1 MVVFPHAKINLG
13 LNILRRRSDGYH
25 DIDSIMVPVGWS
37 DVLEVVPAIKEP
49 RTTLECHGS
58 EDLDCSEDD
67 NLVIR
72 AYNAVKS
79 VCRDIPSVRIFL
91 QKNIPS
97 GAGLGGG
104 SADAAYTV
112 RALNTLFSLG
122 LSNGAMAEIVSSIG
136 ADCPFFV
143 YNSAMVVSGIGT
155 TLRKV
160 SMPTLSGLTIVI
172 CRPDGC
178 HVSTAQA
185 YAGVAKNPNAIPV
198 ERITEL
204 PPTQWRTELHNM
216 FEDSVFPLYPAIAD
230 LKEYFYR
237 ADAVYSAMSG
247 SGAAVYALFQDKS
260 KAAKAFDQ
268 LKYRYKFIT
277 TL

>member
-13 LNILRRRSDGYH
+13 LNILRRRPDGYH

-37 DVLEVVPAIKEP
+37 DVLEIVPAADKSH
-49 RTTLECHGS
+49 TTLKCYGTEA
-58 EDLDCSEDD
+58 LDCSDAD

-72 AYNAVKS
+72 AYNAVKAIHH
-79 VCRDIPSVRIFL
+79 DIPAVNIFL

-122 LSNGAMAEIVSSIG
+122 FDDDTMAKIVSPIG

-143 YNSAMVVSGIGT
+143 YDSAMVVSGTGT
-155 TLRKV
+155 TLRKI
-160 SMPTLSGLTIVI
+160 SIPALSGLTIVI

-185 YAGVAKNPNAIPV
+185 YAGVSKKPDATPV
-198 ERITEL
+198 EHTVERPL
-204 PPTQWRTELHNM
+204 TQWRTELHNM
-216 FEDSVFPLYPAIAD
+216 FEDTVFPLFPPIAE
-230 LKEYFYR
+230 LKAYFYKAC
-237 ADAVYSAMSG
+237 ADYSAMSG
-247 SGAAVYALFQDKS
+247 SGSAVYGLFRDRS
-260 KAAKAFDQ
+260 KAAKAFEA
-268 LKYRYKFIT
+268 LKYRHKFMA

>member
-13 LNILRRRSDGYH
+13 LNILRRRPDGYH

-37 DVLEVVPAIKEP
+37 DVLEIIPATHEA
-49 RTTLECHGS
+49 RTTLVCHGR
-58 EDLDCSEDD
+58 EVLDCSDAD

-72 AYNAVKS
+72 AYNAVKHIYP
-79 VCRDIPSVRIFL
+79 DIPTVRIFL

-104 SADAAYTV
+104 SSDATYTV
-112 RALNTLFSLG
+112 RALNSLFSLG
-122 LSNGAMAEIVSSIG
+122 LSNDDMAKIVSPIG

-143 YNSAMVVSGIGT
+143 YDSAMRVSGIGT
-155 TLRKV
+155 TLRKA
-160 SMPTLSGLTIVI
+160 SIPALSDLAIVI
-172 CRPDGC
+172 CRLDGC

-185 YAGVAKNPNAIPV
+185 YAGVTKNPDATPV
-198 ERITEL
+198 EHVTEL
-204 PPTQWRTELHNM
+204 PISQWRAELHNM
-216 FEDSVFPLYPAIAD
+216 FENTVFPLFPAIAE
-230 LKEYFYR
+230 LKEYFYK
-237 ADAVYSAMSG
+237 AGAEYSAMSG

-260 KAAKAFDQ
+260 KASAAFDA
-268 LKYRYKFIT
+268 LKYKHKYMA